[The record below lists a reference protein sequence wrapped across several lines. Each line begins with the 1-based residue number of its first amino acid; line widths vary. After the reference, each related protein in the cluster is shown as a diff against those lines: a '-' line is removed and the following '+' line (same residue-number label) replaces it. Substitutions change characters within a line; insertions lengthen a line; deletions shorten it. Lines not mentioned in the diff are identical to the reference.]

1 MNTCVLYIKKLFP
14 FIRPLRTHYPL
25 VENAHFSLKDSVS
38 VPSVHQPRISNNLS
52 SYGKIRP
59 LLKQG
64 ASLVIR
70 QTEKAFPKEES
81 GQSFSTWAL
90 CHFGLQMSPVGAGL
104 CSVEW

>member
-14 FIRPLRTHYPL
+14 FIRPLRIYYPP

-64 ASLVIR
+64 ANLVIR

-90 CHFGLQMSPVGAGL
+90 
-104 CSVEW
+104 